1 MLASEI
7 IKDSCCGNGPD
18 VNKPKL
24 LKMVE
29 NLENENEILKDQVAL
44 LELQLNNAIAEIQKL
59 NSTKVR

>member
-24 LKMVE
+24 LKLVE
-29 NLENENEILKDQVAL
+29 TLEKENEILKGQVEL
-44 LELQLNNAIAEIQKL
+44 LEMQLNKAIAEIQ
-59 NSTKVR
+59 NR

>member
-24 LKMVE
+24 FKLVE
-29 NLENENEILKDQVAL
+29 TLEKENEVLKDQVAL
-44 LELQLNNAIAEIQKL
+44 LEMQLNNAIAEIQKRG
-59 NSTKVR
+59 SR